1 MRLTRTFQN
10 ETIEVVFDCQ
20 DAADPMESPDEEEED
35 ESDEEGI
42 HFRIIITKPDSDK
55 MILDCTAYDQVVIDA
70 VRYVPPGKTETD
82 TTLYNGPTFD
92 HLDAELQDAFY
103 SYLGDRKID
112 EEFAVFIV
120 NYARD
125 KEQNEYA
132 FWLRQLAHFAAEE

>member
-42 HFRIIITKPDSDK
+42 HFKIIITKPDSDK

-103 SYLGDRKID
+103 SYLVDRKID

-132 FWLRQLAHFAAEE
+132 FWLRQLSHFAAEE